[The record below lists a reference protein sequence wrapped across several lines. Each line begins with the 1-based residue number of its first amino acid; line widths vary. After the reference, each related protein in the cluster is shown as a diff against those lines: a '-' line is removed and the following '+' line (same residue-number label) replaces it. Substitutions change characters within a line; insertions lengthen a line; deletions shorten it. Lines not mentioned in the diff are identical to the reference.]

1 MASFLHRDHEL
12 LILLIS
18 SLRRVCHKLIRTLM
32 HTKASAWCLVL
43 LALIPT
49 NNGMQDLGST
59 NQLHV
64 CAALTALSHL
74 ISEETIPAV
83 LPLVTELLQHE
94 K

>member
-1 MASFLHRDHEL
+1 MVS
-12 LILLIS
+12 
-18 SLRRVCHKLIRTLM
+18 
-32 HTKASAWCLVL
+32 VL
-43 LALIPT
+43 LALIPI